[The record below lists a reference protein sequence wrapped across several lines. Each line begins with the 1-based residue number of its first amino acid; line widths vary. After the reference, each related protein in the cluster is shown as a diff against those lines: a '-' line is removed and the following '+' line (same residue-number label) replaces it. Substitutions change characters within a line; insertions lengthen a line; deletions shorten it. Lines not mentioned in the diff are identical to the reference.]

1 MRKIMFLLIT
11 TVLFCGWGVN
21 ASVASGYPLYG
32 TVTVESNDTLWS
44 IAASRTDDSK
54 DIREVIYDIQ
64 QLNGIKDPGQIQP
77 GDKIKVRSSVI

>member
-1 MRKIMFLLIT
+1 MHKIIFLLIT

-21 ASVASGYPLYG
+21 ASVAPLYE

-44 IAASRTDDSK
+44 IAASRTDDTK

-64 QLNGIKDPGQIQP
+64 KLNGIKDPGQIQP
-77 GDKIKVRSSVI
+77 GDKIKVRTSAI

>member
-21 ASVASGYPLYG
+21 ASVASVTPLYE

-54 DIREVIYDIQ
+54 DI
-64 QLNGIKDPGQIQP
+64 
-77 GDKIKVRSSVI
+77 

>member
-21 ASVASGYPLYG
+21 ASVASVTPLY
-32 TVTVESNDTLWS
+32 
-44 IAASRTDDSK
+44 DSK